1 MRLTPFAKLFIT
13 VVILA
18 VVGYAVYHYK
28 GADVRKWATGS
39 SSTSTQTS
47 TGSGNNVS
55 SSDFDALKNAPPD
68 PSRDAGSS
76 GVSPVGLQSG
86 GKLSRPLV
94 VAINTWAGHAPGIV
108 YNYGMDPNGNSSYR
122 RKYNMDVKFVLIEDP
137 AAKLAAFRK
146 GDVDIMWDTVDNWAR
161 EASVLAENNQRAK
174 SVIMQDWSRGGD
186 GIVSL
191 ASINSIEQL
200 KGHKI
205 SCTQFTPSHFLLL
218 YLLAQSGLS
227 PDDRAG
233 VEKNIIFTQDAPAAA
248 AMFKARQVDAA
259 VTWEPDLSA
268 AVAARGDE
276 AHVLVSTT
284 AATNIIADTLIAR
297 QDLIDGSPETVR
309 DFIHGWFDGIDMI
322 KTDPT
327 GSYNIVG
334 KALKLDA
341 DTVSGML
348 SGLKLTPYADN
359 AQFYGLSGGK
369 AHFETL
375 FDTAFVIWRKKGLVT
390 RPVEAKDWMD
400 ARFLQ
405 SLAAAYPGQK
415 VEEPKIAAK
424 APSKNDRAIINKQ
437 LEIHFTPNSADI
449 MPGSFFVLDS
459 LGDTMTSFGNT
470 YLRVEGN
477 TDATGSPQANMTLS
491 ERRALAV
498 KNYILQNFPN
508 IDANRFQTIG
518 RGASNPVADN
528 ATEAGRQ
535 LNRRTEIKV
544 ILSTQ

>member
-1 MRLTPFAKLFIT
+1 MRLTPFAKFFVT

-28 GADVRKWATGS
+28 GADVRKWATG
-39 SSTSTQTS
+39 
-47 TGSGNNVS
+47 
-55 SSDFDALKNAPPD
+55 DK
-68 PSRDAGSS
+68 
-76 GVSPVGLQSG
+76 
-86 GKLSRPLV
+86 
-94 VAINTWAGHAPGIV
+94 
-108 YNYGMDPNGNSSYR
+108 
-122 RKYNMDVKFVLIEDP
+122 
-137 AAKLAAFRK
+137 
-146 GDVDIMWDTVDNWAR
+146 
-161 EASVLAENNQRAK
+161 RAK
-174 SVIMQDWSRGGD
+174 SIIMQDWSRGGD

-200 KGHKI
+200 KGHKVA
-205 SCTQFTPSHFLLL
+205 CTQFTPSHFLLL

-227 PDDRAG
+227 SEDRTG

-248 AMFKARQVDAA
+248 AMFKSKNADAA

-268 AVAARGDE
+268 AVAARGNE
-276 AHVLVSTT
+276 AHILVSTT
-284 AATNIIADTLIAR
+284 AATNIIADTLVAR
-297 QDLIDGSPETVR
+297 QDLIDRAPDTVR
-309 DFIHGWFDGIDMI
+309 DFVHGWFDGIDMM
-322 KTDPT
+322 KSDPA
-327 GSYNIVG
+327 SANAVVG

-359 AQFYGLSGGK
+359 AQFYGLAGGK
-369 AHFETL
+369 SHYETL

-390 RPVEAKDWMD
+390 RAVSAKDWVD
-400 ARFLQ
+400 TRFVQ
-405 SLAAAYPGQK
+405 AIAAAYPGAK
-415 VEEPKIAAK
+415 VEEPKMAAK
-424 APSKNDRAIINKQ
+424 APGKMDRAIINKQ
-437 LEIHFTPNSADI
+437 LEIHFTPGSDQI

-477 TDATGSPQANMTLS
+477 TDATGNPTANMSLS

-498 KNYILQNFPN
+498 KNYIAQNFPN
-508 IDANRFQTIG
+508 IDPNRFQTIG
-518 RGASNPVADN
+518 RGSANPVADN

-544 ILSTQ
+544 VLATQ

>member
-1 MRLTPFAKLFIT
+1 MRLTPFAKFFIT
-13 VVILA
+13 LVILV
-18 VVGYAVYHYK
+18 VVGYAVYHWK
-28 GADVRKWATGS
+28 GADVRKWATGDKGTTTS
-39 SSTSTQTS
+39 SS
-47 TGSGNNVS
+47 GDNVS
-55 SSDFDALKNAPPD
+55 ANDFSALKNAPPD
-68 PSRDAGSS
+68 PSRDAGSN
-76 GVSPVGLQSG
+76 GVAPVALQGG
-86 GKLSRPLV
+86 GKLDRPLV
-94 VAINTWAGHAPGIV
+94 VAINTWAGHSPGIV
-108 YNYGMDPNGNSSYR
+108 FNNGLEPNDGSQYRKKYGL
-122 RKYNMDVKFVLIEDP
+122 DVKFVLIEDP

-146 GDVDIMWDTVDNWAR
+146 GDVDVMWNTVDNWAR
-161 EASVLAENNQRAK
+161 EASVLAENNTKAK
-174 SVIMQDWSRGGD
+174 SIVMQDWSRGGD

-248 AMFKARQVDAA
+248 AMFKAKQVDAA

-284 AATNIIADTLIAR
+284 AATNIIADTLCAR
-297 QDLIDGSPETVR
+297 QDIIDRAPDTIR
-309 DFIHGWFDGIDMI
+309 DFVHGWFDGIDMM
-322 KTDPT
+322 KTDPAST
-327 GSYNIVG
+327 NALVG
-334 KALKLDA
+334 KALKLDN

-348 SGLKLTPYADN
+348 SGLKLTGYADN

-369 AHFETL
+369 AHYDTL

-390 RPVEAKDWMD
+390 RPVEAKDWAD
-400 ARFLQ
+400 TRFVQ
-405 SLAAAYPGQK
+405 ALAASYPGAK
-415 VEEPKIAAK
+415 VEEPKMAK
-424 APSKNDRAIINKQ
+424 KEPGKNDRAIINKQ
-437 LEIHFTPNSADI
+437 LEIHFTPGSADI
-449 MPGSFFVLDS
+449 MPGSYFVLDS
-459 LGDTMTSFGNT
+459 LGDTMTSFGST

-477 TDATGSPQANMTLS
+477 TDATGNPTANMTLS
-491 ERRALAV
+491 EKRALAV
-498 KNYILQNFPN
+498 KNYILKNFPN
-508 IDANRFQTIG
+508 VDPNRFQTIG
-518 RGASNPVADN
+518 RGSANPVADN

-544 ILSTQ
+544 VLSQ

>member
-1 MRLTPFAKLFIT
+1 MKLTGFAKFFIT

-28 GADVRKWATGS
+28 GSDLRKWAVGGGGGGNKS
-39 SSTSTQTS
+39 ASNAVSST
-47 TGSGNNVS
+47 
-55 SSDFDALKNAPPD
+55 DFDALKNAPAD

-76 GVSPVGLQSG
+76 GVSPVSLGAS
-86 GKLSRPLV
+86 GKLDRPLV

-108 YNYGMDPNGNSSYR
+108 YNNGLEVNGGSSYR
-122 RKYNMDVKFVLIEDP
+122 KKYNMDVKFVLIEDP

-146 GDVDIMWDTVDNWAR
+146 GDVDIMWNTVDNWAR
-161 EASVLAENNQRAK
+161 EASILAENNQHAK
-174 SVIMQDWSRGGD
+174 SIVMQDWSRGGD

-200 KGHKI
+200 KGHKVA
-205 SCTQFTPSHFLLL
+205 CTQFTPSHFLLL

-227 PDDRAG
+227 PEDRTN
-233 VEKNIIFTQDAPAAA
+233 VEKSIIFTQDAPAAA
-248 AMFKARQVDAA
+248 AMFKAKQVDAA

-268 AVAARGDE
+268 AVTARGNE

-284 AATNIIADTLIAR
+284 AATNIIADTLCAR
-297 QDLIDGSPETVR
+297 QDVIDRAPETMR
-309 DFIHGWFDGIDMI
+309 NFIHGWFDGIEMI
-322 KTDPT
+322 KTDPA

-369 AHFETL
+369 PHYETL

-390 RPVEAKDWMD
+390 RPVEAKDWAD
-400 ARFLQ
+400 THFLQ
-405 SLAAAYPGQK
+405 SLAADYPGAK
-415 VEEPKIAAK
+415 VEEPKMAAK
-424 APSKNDRAIINKQ
+424 SPSKNDRAIINKQ
-437 LEIHFTPNSADI
+437 IEIHFTPGSDQI
-449 MPGSFFVLDS
+449 MPGSFFVLDA
-459 LGDTMTSFGNT
+459 LGDTMTSFGKT

-477 TDATGSPQANMTLS
+477 TDATGNPTANMSLS

-498 KNYILQNFPN
+498 KNYIVQTFPN
-508 IDANRFQTIG
+508 IDVNRFQTIG
-518 RGASNPVADN
+518 RGQTNPVANN

-544 ILSTQ
+544 VLSAE

>member
-1 MRLTPFAKLFIT
+1 MRLTPFAKFFIT

-28 GADVRKWATGS
+28 GSDVRKWATGS
-39 SSTSTQTS
+39 SEQTRS
-47 TGSGNNVS
+47 ETAETTKNE
-55 SSDFDALKNAPPD
+55 FDALNNAPPD
-68 PSRDAGSS
+68 PARNASVS
-76 GVSPVGLQSG
+76 GVSQASLPG
-86 GKLSRPLV
+86 GKLDRPLV
-94 VAINTWAGHAPGIV
+94 VGINTWAGHAPGIV
-108 YNYGMDPNGNSSYR
+108 FNNGLDPNAGSQYK
-122 RKYNMDVKFVLIEDP
+122 RKYGLDVKFVLLEDP

-146 GDVDIMWDTVDNWAR
+146 GDVDIMWNTVDNWAR
-161 EASVLAENNQRAK
+161 EASVLAENNQQAK
-174 SVIMQDWSRGGD
+174 SILMQDWSRGGD

-191 ASINSIEQL
+191 SSINSIEQL

-205 SCTQFTPSHFLLL
+205 ACTQFTPSHFLLL
-218 YLLAQSGLS
+218 YLLSQSGLS
-227 PDDRAG
+227 SQDRAA

-259 VTWEPDLSA
+259 VTWEPDLSG
-268 AVAARGDE
+268 AVAAREND
-276 AHVLVSTT
+276 AHILVSTT
-284 AATNIIADTLIAR
+284 AATNIIADTLCAR
-297 QDLIDGSPETVR
+297 QDIIDRAPQTVR
-309 DFIHGWFDGIDMI
+309 DFVHGWLEGIEMMRS
-322 KTDPT
+322 DPAS
-327 GSYNIVG
+327 SYAVVG
-334 KALKLDA
+334 KALKLDN

-369 AHFETL
+369 AHYETL

-390 RPVEAKDWMD
+390 RSVSAKEWADT
-400 ARFLQ
+400 RFLGA
-405 SLAAAYPGQK
+405 LASDYATQK
-415 VEEPKIAAK
+415 VEEPKVAAK

-437 LEIHFTPNSADI
+437 IDIHFTPGSDQI
-449 MPGSFFVLDS
+449 MPGSYFVLDS
-459 LGDTMTSFGNT
+459 LGETMTSFGST

-477 TDATGSPQANMTLS
+477 TDATGNPSANMTLS

-498 KNYILQNFPN
+498 KNYIVQNFPN
-508 IDANRFQTIG
+508 VDANRFQTIG

-544 ILSTQ
+544 VLATQ